1 MNFKP
6 SYISLYENG
15 VLEGRLE
22 AIEELI
28 AGCRLC
34 PHQCGID
41 RRVSKSGNCQSGLLP
56 IVSSWNPHFGEEA
69 PLVGKRGSGTI
80 FFTNCT
86 LSCIFCQNYDI
97 SHLGYGKEISYN
109 DLALMM
115 ISLQQ
120 RGCHNINFVTPTHMV
135 YAIVKALILAVPLGL
150 HLPLVYNSGGYDSA
164 ETLQLLNGI
173 FDIYMP
179 DFKYADASHGHEL
192 SGVEDYPDIARMA
205 ITEMHDQVGDLKLDE
220 GGVAYKGL
228 LVRHLVLPQNLAG
241 TQQVIDFLCT
251 ISKLTYLNIM
261 DQYHPVYRAAECPAL
276 KRRITV
282 QEFDE
287 AVLYAQRAGMTR
299 LDGMVP
305 S

>member
-1 MNFKP
+1 MKHKP
-6 SYISLYENG
+6 SYIGLYENG

-28 AGCRLC
+28 IRCRLC
-34 PHQCGID
+34 PHECGVD
-41 RRVSKSGNCQSGLLP
+41 RRVSKSGNCKSGLLP
-56 IVSSWNPHFGEEA
+56 IVSSSSPHFGEEA

-97 SHLGYGKEISYN
+97 SHLGCGREISCN

-115 ISLQQ
+115 LSLQQ

-150 HLPLVYNSGGYDSA
+150 HLPLVYNSGGYDSV

-179 DFKYADASHGHEL
+179 DFKYADASHGYEL
-192 SGVEDYPDIARMA
+192 SGVKDYPNVARRA
-205 ITEMHDQVGDLKLDE
+205 IREMHNQVGDLKIAE
-220 GGVAYKGL
+220 GGVAHTGL

-241 TQQVIDFLCT
+241 TQKVIDFLCT
-251 ISKLTYLNIM
+251 ISKFTYLNIM

-287 AVLYAQRAGMTR
+287 AVIYAQRAGMSR
-299 LDGMVP
+299 LDGRRLI
-305 S
+305 